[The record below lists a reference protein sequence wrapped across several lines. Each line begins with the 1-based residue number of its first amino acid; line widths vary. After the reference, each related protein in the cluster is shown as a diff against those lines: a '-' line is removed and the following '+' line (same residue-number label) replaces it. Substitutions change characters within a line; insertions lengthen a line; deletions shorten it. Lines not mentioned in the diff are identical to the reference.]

1 LPDILLRK
9 VQKSLKPYYKSAMKR
24 SIYMMAFGA
33 FGIVTTEFGVIGI
46 LPDIA
51 KEMNI
56 SIDTASWLLSGFALT
71 IALTG
76 PFSTMLTA
84 KINRRT
90 LLCSVLALFVASNI
104 LSGLAPNFTVLM
116 VARILP
122 AILHPIFWAVA
133 TVAAAK
139 QVETKDAP
147 KAVSIVVGGLTL
159 ATVLGVPLTTYI
171 ADLAGWRA
179 SFFLSGTI
187 NLIAFIALLAFIPSM
202 PGKQEASDK
211 SQLVILKNKQLW
223 VNLTATLIMIAGMF
237 SSYSYLAEFLKKISH
252 MNGAQISV
260 MLLLFGAA
268 GVAGNWLTGLALSKN
283 VLFTARAFMLLLIAV
298 YGLVYIFGGLFT
310 PMAVIISIWGLIH
323 SGGFLIGQIRST
335 SVAPEGPELAASLM
349 ISFGNGGVALGTL
362 LGGLAIAAT
371 GVKDVLW
378 VSAGLLA
385 VAFALSFVNIPV
397 KDLPVW
403 ISADTEAE
411 NAVPRIADKE
421 VI

>member
-1 LPDILLRK
+1 
-9 VQKSLKPYYKSAMKR
+9 
-24 SIYMMAFGA
+24 
-33 FGIVTTEFGVIGI
+33 
-46 LPDIA
+46 
-51 KEMNI
+51 
-56 SIDTASWLLSGFALT
+56 
-71 IALTG
+71 
-76 PFSTMLTA
+76 
-84 KINRRT
+84 
-90 LLCSVLALFVASNI
+90 
-104 LSGLAPNFTVLM
+104 
-116 VARILP
+116 
-122 AILHPIFWAVA
+122 
-133 TVAAAK
+133 
-139 QVETKDAP
+139 
-147 KAVSIVVGGLTL
+147 
-159 ATVLGVPLTTYI
+159 
-171 ADLAGWRA
+171 
-179 SFFLSGTI
+179 
-187 NLIAFIALLAFIPSM
+187 
-202 PGKQEASDK
+202 
-211 SQLVILKNKQLW
+211 
-223 VNLTATLIMIAGMF
+223 
-237 SSYSYLAEFLKKISH
+237 
-252 MNGAQISV
+252 
-260 MLLLFGAA
+260 
-268 GVAGNWLTGLALSKN
+268 